1 MCVELHPV
9 KTAAHAAFLVQE
21 PLVAHAYQDT
31 AGVRALVSK
40 LNWYN
45 NEFRKT

>member
-1 MCVELHPV
+1 MVHPV
-9 KTAAHAAFLVQE
+9 KTVEHAVSLEQELLTAHAF
-21 PLVAHAYQDT
+21 QDT